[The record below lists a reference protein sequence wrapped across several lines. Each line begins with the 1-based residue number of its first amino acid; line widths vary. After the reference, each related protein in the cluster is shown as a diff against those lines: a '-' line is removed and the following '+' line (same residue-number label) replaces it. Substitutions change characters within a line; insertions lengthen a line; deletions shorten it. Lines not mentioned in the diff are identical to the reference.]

1 MKRSGNAANG
11 VTREMKITIRKI
23 AELAG
28 VSRGTVDKVVHD
40 RAGVSDEVRAQ
51 VQKVIDESGYKLPT
65 RKPKEIIQQVE
76 PETEL
81 SCGSAFRPRLTNPF
95 FEKSHSRH
103 AGCIDRAKVR
113 SQSMQSIFIATVKN
127 VNEQLSI
134 LYYLEEQRH

>member
-51 VQKVIDESGYKLPT
+51 VQKVKHSGGLFLNGEDRKKLCSS
-65 RKPKEIIQQVE
+65 
-76 PETEL
+76 L
-81 SCGSAFRPRLTNPF
+81 
-95 FEKSHSRH
+95 
-103 AGCIDRAKVR
+103 
-113 SQSMQSIFIATVKN
+113 
-127 VNEQLSI
+127 
-134 LYYLEEQRH
+134 